1 MSTVSQVKT
10 DSISPLAARAF
21 PAEFLFGAATAA
33 YQIEG
38 AAHEDG
44 RRDSIWDAFS
54 RVPGAVVGMDNG
66 DVACDHYHRY
76 RDDVALMR
84 DNVRVAV
91 PVIDTPE
98 YVTAAETATRE
109 QNAGYI
115 TVMLEDGCAASD
127 VVAEDGR
134 VDDSDRVMFL
144 FAWGDGYGNRFGLI
158 YVDFDTQQR
167 ISKLSAEWFREAAG
181 QNAVV

>member
-1 MSTVSQVKT
+1 
-10 DSISPLAARAF
+10 
-21 PAEFLFGAATAA
+21 
-33 YQIEG
+33 
-38 AAHEDG
+38 
-44 RRDSIWDAFS
+44 
-54 RVPGAVVGMDNG
+54 
-66 DVACDHYHRY
+66 
-76 RDDVALMR
+76 MR

-115 TVMLEDGCAASD
+115 TVMLENGCAASD